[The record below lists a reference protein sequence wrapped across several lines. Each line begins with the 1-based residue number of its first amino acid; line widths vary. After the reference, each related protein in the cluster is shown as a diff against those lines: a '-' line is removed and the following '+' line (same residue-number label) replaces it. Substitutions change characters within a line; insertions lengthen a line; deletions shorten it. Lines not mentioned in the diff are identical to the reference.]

1 MASPSPSNVDQK
13 PKTGEDVV
21 DSSSGKGGEDSDD
34 RIPLSCFKPKKLV
47 TKLKKVVKELRV
59 CLEETLERGKQNQSK
74 VSRNDMK
81 GQDSRESDPIK
92 NIERNPPLNQGLV
105 VPLDGPAMNE
115 FLNLVA
121 GNQKLLE
128 AAIRQNKLEEI
139 AHLRTQLQEEQH
151 RSRELEKKLNE
162 AKAEQGKVKALEEEV
177 VQLNTKLGDAAAE
190 LTRQLDEAQKKHRH
204 GAY

>member
-1 MASPSPSNVDQK
+1 MLQ
-13 PKTGEDVV
+13 
-21 DSSSGKGGEDSDD
+21 
-34 RIPLSCFKPKKLV
+34 
-47 TKLKKVVKELRV
+47 
-59 CLEETLERGKQNQSK
+59 
-74 VSRNDMK
+74 
-81 GQDSRESDPIK
+81 
-92 NIERNPPLNQGLV
+92 V